1 MKDSLKAL
9 GKYRIIDNFV
19 NCSVEVTAMCF
30 HFDEKRLCLTI
41 SFSYNFSMNEEIEI
55 AIIGAGASGLMAGS
69 LLDKKRAVIFEG
81 NSKVGAKILVS
92 GGGKCNITNEW
103 VEPVHYLGNPYFVSE
118 VLKEF
123 DQYDLLEWLRERG
136 LEPVLRK
143 NRQYFCPQSAS
154 QILDILKRES
164 RKQSLILNNKI
175 EAVVKRGDYFY
186 IKTKKQSY
194 KAKKVVIASG
204 GLSFS
209 LLGAD
214 DIGYRVAE
222 SVGHSIVRTA
232 PALVGFT
239 VQKEQFFF
247 KSLSGISTEVEIRV
261 GDHSCLGSLLFA
273 HKGISGPAVL
283 DASLY
288 WEKGKIEIDFLPGW
302 FPGEHQES
310 KKLVSSL
317 LPMSKRISKAFLEHL
332 EIEDCPM
339 NQMKMIEKEKLSE
352 MKRYTFAPAGTFGY
366 SKAEVT
372 KGGVNTDEIDSKT
385 MMSKK
390 CEGLY
395 FAGEVV
401 DVTGRLGGYNFQWA
415 FSSAAVCAKAL

>member
-1 MKDSLKAL
+1 MNDE
-9 GKYRIIDNFV
+9 ID
-19 NCSVEVTAMCF
+19 
-30 HFDEKRLCLTI
+30 
-41 SFSYNFSMNEEIEI
+41 I
-55 AIIGAGASGLMAGS
+55 AIIGAGASGLMLGS
-69 LLDKKRAVIFEG
+69 LLEGKKAVIFEG
-81 NSKVGAKILVS
+81 NSKPGAKILVS

-103 VEPVHYLGNPYFVSE
+103 VEPIHYLGNPYFVTE
-118 VLKEF
+118 VLKVF
-123 DQYDLLEWLRERG
+123 DQHDLLEWLRERG
-136 LEPVLRK
+136 LVPVLRK
-143 NRQYFCPQSAS
+143 NQQYFCPQSAS
-154 QILDILKRES
+154 QLLDILKVES
-164 RKQSLILNNKI
+164 RKQSLLLDQKV
-175 EAVVKRGDYFY
+175 EDVVKKGDWFY
-186 IKTKKQSY
+186 LQTAKKRY

-214 DIGYRVAE
+214 DIGYRTAE
-222 SVGHSIVRTA
+222 SVGHAVVRTA

-261 GDHSCLGSLLFA
+261 GDHSCLGSMLFA

-302 FPGEHQES
+302 FPGEHQDS

-317 LPMSKRISKAFLEHL
+317 LPMSKRVSKAFLEHL
-332 EIEDCPM
+332 EIPDRPM
-339 NQMKMIEKEKLSE
+339 NQLKVIEKEKLLGL
-352 MKRYTFAPAGTFGY
+352 KQYAFAPAGTFGY

-372 KGGVNTDEIDSKT
+372 KGGVDTDEIDSKT

-395 FAGEVV
+395 FVGEVL

-415 FSSAAVCAKAL
+415 FSSAAVCAKALQG